1 MGIHVWSNEQAIR
14 EIYCKPFEIA
24 VKEGGT
30 KGILKNKMLTKAFLE
45 TV

>member
-24 VKEGGT
+24 VKESGA
-30 KGILKNKMLTKAFLE
+30 KGIMSAFNRLGK
-45 TV
+45 T